1 MLLGCCH
8 CGGEESVPS
17 VASGFVQPSTWSESF
32 PSTSTFPNSTDYSGA
47 YGSPCPACLG
57 DVMADSYG
65 VDLGPMTEHSGPVFN
80 PPSDCM
86 SMLYA
91 TPYRVNPHIWF
102 VPERY
107 TYTCQFSNQARYP
120 TSYGYLGCTG
130 RNDDGVGS
138 LYCAPEPLVH
148 MSFIQYPATPSSPA
162 KWSMVAQFQFQ
173 NLCSP
178 NAIEPQ
184 PLQNVLYV
192 RYALRF
198 QEFRFKC
205 LNEITLPWET
215 AGGNQIRQDP
225 DDPMNLERGG
235 YAPGNNNSWERHR
248 GTFPASITIRPWGT

>member
-47 YGSPCPACLG
+47 YGSPCPSCLG

-65 VDLGPMTEHSGPVFN
+65 VDLGPMTEHSGGIYN
-80 PPSDCM
+80 PSSDCM

-102 VPERY
+102 VPTIYE
-107 TYTCQFSNQARYP
+107 YTCQFSNSPRYP
-120 TSYGYLGCTG
+120 TTSGFLGCIG
-130 RNDDGVGS
+130 RNDDGS

-148 MSFIQYPATPSSPA
+148 MAFIQHAATPSSPV
-162 KWSMVAQFQFQ
+162 KWTMVVQFQFQ
-173 NLCSP
+173 SLCSP
-178 NAIEPQ
+178 NNEEPQ

>member
-8 CGGEESVPS
+8 CGQEESVPS

-32 PSTSTFPNSTDYSGA
+32 PSTSTFPNSTDYSGG
-47 YGSPCPACLG
+47 YGSPCPSCLG
-57 DVMADSYG
+57 DVMADAYG
-65 VDLGPMTEHSGPVFN
+65 IDLGPMTEHAPGIYN
-80 PPSDCM
+80 PSSDCM
-86 SMLYA
+86 SMLNA

-102 VPERY
+102 VPTLYE
-107 TYTCQFSNQARYP
+107 YTCQFSNSPRYP
-120 TSYGYLGCTG
+120 ATSGFLGCLG
-130 RNDDGVGS
+130 RNDDGS

-148 MSFIQYPATPSSPA
+148 MSFIQSSPPNA
-162 KWSMVAQFQFQ
+162 PVTWSMVVQFQFQ
-173 NLCSP
+173 SPCSP
-178 NAIEPQ
+178 NNEEPQ
-184 PLQNVLYV
+184 PLQNALYV
-192 RYALRF
+192 RYALRA

-225 DDPMNLERGG
+225 DNPTLFEQGG